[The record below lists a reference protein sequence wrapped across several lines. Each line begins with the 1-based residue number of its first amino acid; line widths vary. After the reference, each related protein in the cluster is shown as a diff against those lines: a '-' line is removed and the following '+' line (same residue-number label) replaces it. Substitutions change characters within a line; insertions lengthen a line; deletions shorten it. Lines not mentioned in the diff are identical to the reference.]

1 MNYEELYTLA
11 AQVEERLQPVFR
23 GFERTAEKNT
33 KRVLDAF
40 RAHRVSEPC
49 FAGTTGYG
57 YDDNSRQD
65 EAGMFGPNFVVVHTD
80 KVLIRYKKE
89 SYFNRKW
96 TGRVYFTL
104 TGLPFCLPGV
114 HLGMEDTTLRAS
126 LSR

>member
-11 AQVEERLQPVFR
+11 EQVEERLQPVFR

-57 YDDNSRQD
+57 YDDLGRWRRSMPMSL
-65 EAGMFGPNFVVVHTD
+65 A
-80 KVLIRYKKE
+80 
-89 SYFNRKW
+89 RK
-96 TGRVYFTL
+96 RRL
-104 TGLPFCLPGV
+104 CAPRL
-114 HLGMEDTTLRAS
+114 
-126 LSR
+126 